1 MIFLDIQYQ
10 FFVIFSIQ
18 ISILMQNLRRLYT
31 FTVSFLQMILLI
43 IQLILMFNMRVA
55 VPDAADQAS
64 TRLMQTVFLQSIL
77 TYTQL
82 RQEVRTAVVWV
93 SLLVSYW
100 AFSFGVVEVP
110 CGGVLLGA
118 LSWTETFL
126 TFDQMVW
133 DKF

>member
-1 MIFLDIQYQ
+1 
-10 FFVIFSIQ
+10 
-18 ISILMQNLRRLYT
+18 
-31 FTVSFLQMILLI
+31 
-43 IQLILMFNMRVA
+43 MFNMRVA

-133 DKF
+133 DQF

>member
-1 MIFLDIQYQ
+1 MISLDIQYQ

-133 DKF
+133 DQF